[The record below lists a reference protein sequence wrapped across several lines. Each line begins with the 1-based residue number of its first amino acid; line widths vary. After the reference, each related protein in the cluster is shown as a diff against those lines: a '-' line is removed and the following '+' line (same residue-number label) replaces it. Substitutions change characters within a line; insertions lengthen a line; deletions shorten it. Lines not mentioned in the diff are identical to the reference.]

1 MVARELLREL
11 AETLLPQRCIVCRR
25 FGAALHRDCLVA
37 LPAAGAA
44 RCDRCWAPGPR
55 SPCAACSAA
64 PPAFA
69 ALRAPYRFAGDV
81 RRALLE
87 AKFRGVTALLEPL
100 GEAAADAV
108 PPAWAVD
115 AVVPVPLHRGRQR
128 RRGFNQAELLARAV
142 AVRLGLPLRT
152 DPLRRSRATPAQAR
166 LGAEERARNV
176 AGAFAASGDSPP
188 ALLLVDDVTTT
199 GATLAAAASVLLDAG
214 AERVYA
220 LAVARED

>member
-44 RCDRCWAPGPR
+44 RCDRCWAPGSR

-64 PPAFA
+64 
-69 ALRAPYRFAGDV
+69 
-81 RRALLE
+81 
-87 AKFRGVTALLEPL
+87 
-100 GEAAADAV
+100 

-199 GATLAAAASVLLDAG
+199 GATLAAAAP
-214 AERVYA
+214 
-220 LAVARED
+220 ARED